1 MRVLKLV
8 WPKFSKMFSKGD
20 EGAGAGYFLCLLF
33 FASMRSVFH
42 ATATYVQKNLLLALY
57 QRKGEFRSYLL
68 QNIAL
73 GVGFAIQRNAIQWS
87 TKNLALVWQRKLTKI
102 LHEDYFAAMNYYFV
116 EFSDKVKDPDE
127 RIIKDVSSLVKGL
140 TSVVMTFVY
149 SLSSGLYFIPQLAYS
164 FGTRP

>member
-1 MRVLKLV
+1 MGNTQSRVFGGISVLAVLGILWKMRRDRKKRKAAAASGTSTTSGDKTKKKPGIGDVMRVLKLV

-42 ATATYVQKNLLLALY
+42 ATATYVQKNLLLSLY

-87 TKNLALVWQRKLTKI
+87 TKN
-102 LHEDYFAAMNYYFV
+102 
-116 EFSDKVKDPDE
+116 
-127 RIIKDVSSLVKGL
+127 
-140 TSVVMTFVY
+140 
-149 SLSSGLYFIPQLAYS
+149 
-164 FGTRP
+164 